1 MPVKKST
8 SRKKPSKRGPL
19 TPSNKL
25 ARRDKLAIRMEK
37 NIKRDE
43 LASALSHH
51 TEENKSV
58 QALVDRLLDP
68 EYATVSLGT
77 LCQRSGLSLH
87 QLMDFFRKTKM
98 DEGLIRAF
106 KHVPDMLEDT
116 AKDALRK
123 EESCWKCQ
131 GEGKI
136 LIAGDDE
143 DDEQAESPCPECKGK
158 GVTVVPGNTDARK
171 LMFET
176 IGLTGKRGPL
186 IAQQFN
192 LGGGVDSQ
200 EDVFKNV
207 HRLMERK
214 DGGVVDAEVVE

>member
-1 MPVKKST
+1 MATKKKT
-8 SRKKPSKRGPL
+8 SRKPTKRGPL

-51 TEENKSV
+51 TEDNKSV
-58 QALVDRLLDP
+58 SALVDRLLDP
-68 EYATVSLGT
+68 EYANVSLGT

-87 QLMDFFRKTKM
+87 QLMDFFRKTKL

-116 AKDALRK
+116 AKDALRT

-131 GEGKI
+131 GDGEI
-136 LIAGDDE
+136 PVVGDDE
-143 DDEQAESPCPECKGK
+143 DDEGEESKSPCPECKGK
-158 GVTVVPGNTDARK
+158 GSIVVPGNTDARK

-176 IGLTGKRGPL
+176 AGLTGKRGPL

-192 LGGGVDSQ
+192 LGTGVDSQ
-200 EDVFKNV
+200 EDVMKSV
-207 HRLMERK
+207 HKLMGRGE
-214 DGGVVDAEVVE
+214 VVDAEIVE

>member
-1 MPVKKST
+1 MPGKKST
-8 SRKKPSKRGPL
+8 KQKKPTKRGPL

-25 ARRDKLAIRMEK
+25 ARRDQLAIRMEK

-51 TEENKSV
+51 TEDNKSIG
-58 QALVDRLLDP
+58 ALVDRLLDP
-68 EYATVSLGT
+68 EYAKVSLGT
-77 LCQRSGLSLH
+77 LCQRSGTSLH
-87 QLMDFFRKTKM
+87 QLMDLFRKTKM

-116 AKDALRK
+116 AKDALSK

-131 GEGKI
+131 GDKEI
-136 LIAGDDE
+136 TVDDE
-143 DDEQAESPCPECKGK
+143 TSPCPECKGK
-158 GVTVVPGNTDARK
+158 GITIVPGNTEARK

-176 IGLTGKRGPL
+176 TGLTGKRGPL

-192 LGGGVDSQ
+192 LGGGADSQ
-200 EDVFKNV
+200 EDVLKNV
-207 HRLMERK
+207 HRLMERGS
-214 DGGVVDAEVVE
+214 DGKGIIDAEIVE